1 MNTSF
6 FGELLQTIS
15 DRGRALLNRERRGQ
29 ESVRSE
35 SLIELA
41 EDLLSGR
48 GEASGVALARE
59 ILSRY
64 AELRTGPRVAFF
76 EALAQRFGTDG
87 ERLDRAIAVWKEKPC
102 DETAQEVHSASE
114 PRRQELFRRLNLAP
128 GGTAALVRMRE
139 QLMDALAH
147 RDDLGAVDEDFV
159 HLFSSWFNRG
169 FLVLRRIDWST
180 PAIVLEKII
189 RYEAVHAIHDW
200 DDLRRRI
207 DPPDRRCYAF
217 FHPALVDDP
226 LIFVEVAL
234 TRDIPGAIAPILA
247 ADRERTEVE
256 RARTAVFYSIS
267 NCQRGLAGV
276 SFGSFLIKQVVE
288 DICRDLPKLNTF
300 VTLSPVTNFG
310 AWLKAERESET
321 SIALSAADKETLAA
335 LDQPGWWQNEATKEA
350 LREPMLRAAAWYFL
364 RAKNKRGAPLDAV
377 ARFHLGNGARLERLD
392 YLGDTGERAMKQAQ
406 GFMVNY
412 LYDLDD
418 IEKNHEAFAESRTVV
433 ASSAVQ
439 RHLRT
444 VELVPV
450 AG

>member
-15 DRGRALLNRERRGQ
+15 DRGRNLLKRERRGQ
-29 ESVRSE
+29 DPVRSE
-35 SLIELA
+35 GLLELC

-76 EALAQRFGTDG
+76 EVLAQRFGTDH
-87 ERLDRAIAVWKEKPC
+87 ERRGGGIAFWRDNPN
-102 DETAQEVHSASE
+102 DTTAAEVHAASE

-139 QLMDALAH
+139 QLLDVLP
-147 RDDLGAVDEDFV
+147 RREDLRPLDDDFV

-189 RYEAVHAIHDW
+189 RYEAVHAIRDW
-200 DDLRRRI
+200 EDLRRRI

-234 TRDIPGAIAPILA
+234 TRELPGAIAPILA
-247 ADRERTEVE
+247 PDRENGERE
-256 RARTAVFYSIS
+256 RAAKNSTVLSE
-267 NCQRGLAGV
+267 
-276 SFGSFLIKQVVE
+276 E
-288 DICRDLPKLNTF
+288 DK
-300 VTLSPVTNFG
+300 
-310 AWLKAERESET
+310 
-321 SIALSAADKETLAA
+321 AA
-335 LDQPGWWQNEATKEA
+335 LALMDAPDWWRNEEIAEQV
-350 LREPMLRAAAWYFL
+350 RDPVMHAAAWYFL
-364 RAKNKRGAPLDAV
+364 RAKNGRTMPVDSV
-377 ARFHLGNGARLERLD
+377 ARFHLGNGARLERID
-392 YLGDTGERAMKQAQ
+392 FLGDTSERAGKQAH
-406 GFMVNY
+406 GLMVNY

-418 IEKNHEAFAESRTVV
+418 IEKNHEAFAENRTVV
-433 ASSAVQ
+433 VSSAVQ
-439 RHLRT
+439 RLVRT
-444 VELVPV
+444 VELVPS